1 MYNTIFV
8 TWFSKKLVYV
18 ANVYFTSMLKVSVTI
33 AKSVKCL
40 IIELLKVIVTV
51 PMAAVS
57 TEDAWLLVCELLVK
71 VDCVL
76 NTRLVQSLSKT
87 NFASPI
93 FTVCCLANMP

>member
-1 MYNTIFV
+1 
-8 TWFSKKLVYV
+8 
-18 ANVYFTSMLKVSVTI
+18 MLKVSVTI
-33 AKSVKCL
+33 AKSFKCL

-57 TEDAWLLVCELLVK
+57 TEDAWVLVCELLVK

-76 NTRLVQSLSKT
+76 NAILVQILSKN

-93 FTVCCLANMP
+93 FAVCCLANMP